1 MRPHARDAA
10 AKWLQGLPSCERLH
24 VPRADAP
31 PPRALAQAD
40 NEVTSRMLDGLLHYE
55 TVTSY
60 NRQPREVQRFEESF
74 ATYQEA

>member
-1 MRPHARDAA
+1 MAPRVAVLRAP
-10 AKWLQGLPSCERLH
+10 
-24 VPRADAP
+24 PRAPSRRA

-40 NEVTSRMLDGLLHYE
+40 NEVPSRMLDGLLHYE